1 LLTSILNGKGK
12 EMPPWQ
18 GKISEAQA
26 RSLVG
31 SVRAFAPTTES
42 PCQEDYEQPSPAEPA
57 GNAEPPRSIPEKLIA
72 WLGKFPPA
80 AVHCPIALLTAAA
93 LAELLRMV
101 TDKSAFDAASRYC
114 VWLGTLTTVPA
125 GVLGWFLGSFRLSDD
140 SWVLMT
146 HRWLG
151 TSTVA
156 C

>member
-1 LLTSILNGKGK
+1 PHLAPRSSAPAPAGTPADRELFRQHCVKCHGADGTGRDTRRHQPKIPNFTNASWQAQRSDAQLLTSILNGKGK

-72 WLGKFPPA
+72 WLGKFHPA
-80 AVHCPIALLTAAA
+80 AVHFPIALL
-93 LAELLRMV
+93 
-101 TDKSAFDAASRYC
+101 
-114 VWLGTLTTVPA
+114 
-125 GVLGWFLGSFRLSDD
+125 
-140 SWVLMT
+140 
-146 HRWLG
+146 
-151 TSTVA
+151 
-156 C
+156 